1 MIDVELLR
9 QEALTDMIQDFKPAN
24 LMLKSSGLL
33 PVQSGAGNSFNW
45 DILKQDRDIDTFEG
59 DLSPAG
65 QRKLHV
71 IGNRSAKLMHTFKSV
86 YVPGFT
92 LMDLRNPGTQTRQRI
107 AEDTVGRELLAL
119 SQLLDRQDEF
129 MIARALQGSLTVKI
143 DGLAHTIDYGFSNT
157 HKPTVGS
164 GIPLAWSDLAADV
177 LKDIQEWKRL
187 IAEDSGYQASDVWC
201 STETIQKLIKNDFVQ
216 SYFASTPQG
225 VEALTRGVIGQFMG
239 LTWHAYDG
247 TYKDSAGVLQRF
259 IPKDVC
265 IVCPGPDM
273 EWGFWR
279 EGSDVVPTD
288 DKRNIQ
294 EVVGKYAYST
304 INENPA
310 SIALY
315 TGYRRLPIVRKPDAL
330 VVATIA

>member
-9 QEALTDMIQDFKPAN
+9 QEPLTDMIQDFKPGN
-24 LMLKSSGLL
+24 LLLKSSGLL
-33 PVQSGAGNSFNW
+33 PAQSGPGNTFNW
-45 DILKQDRDIDTFEG
+45 DILKMDRDIDTFEG

-65 QRKLHV
+65 QRSLHV
-71 IGNRSAKLMHTFKSV
+71 VGNRSAKLMHTFKSV
-86 YVPGFT
+86 FVPGFV

-129 MIARALQGSLTVKI
+129 MYARALQGSLTVKI
-143 DGLAHTIDYGFSNT
+143 DGINHTIDYGFDSS
-157 HKPTVGS
+157 HKPTVGA
-164 GIPLAWSDLAADV
+164 GIPLSWDDQAAD
-177 LKDIQEWKRL
+177 LITDIQEWKRL
-187 IAEDSGYQASDVWC
+187 IAEDSGYQATDVWC
-201 STETIQKLIKNDFVQ
+201 STETIQRMIKNDFVQ

-225 VEALTRGVIGQFMG
+225 VEALTRGTIGQFMG
-239 LTWHAYDG
+239 LSWHAYDG
-247 TYKDSAGVLQRF
+247 TYKDSNGNLQRF

-265 IVCPGPDM
+265 IVCPGPDP

-304 INENPA
+304 VLENPA

-315 TGYRRLPIVRKPDAL
+315 AGYRRLPIIRKPDAL
-330 VVATIA
+330 VVATVA